1 MINLRCAES
10 EASDIALHFNPRFTG
25 WDKVVFNSFENDTWG
40 SEDKIRSMPFTK
52 GQPFKIVF
60 MVTTEGYQV
69 GRWTLEFNP
78 TRWSSKIEIMTQM
91 FVQVKVDGQDFYTFS
106 HRIPLERVCAIH
118 IAGQIS
124 IQSIKVLG
132 VRL

>member
-1 MINLRCAES
+1 MIL
-10 EASDIALHFNPRFTG
+10 
-25 WDKVVFNSFENDTWG
+25 
-40 SEDKIRSMPFTK
+40 
-52 GQPFKIVF
+52 
-60 MVTTEGYQV
+60 
-69 GRWTLEFNP
+69 
-78 TRWSSKIEIMTQM
+78 TRM

-118 IAGQIS
+118 IAGQVS